1 MKKFLGVS
9 ALALVLLAGCGSSA
23 ASYAG
28 QSVESTEE
36 GHEGEYATVTYDKD
50 GDDITNTQFDIVL
63 PDSSVE
69 ENGYSSTSKKEVS
82 EAGEYGMGDATGKT
96 WAEHVTELETYVDE
110 NDAMPTLDDEGKD
123 VDGASGAT
131 IGLSQFDEAFNAATE
146 A

>member
-1 MKKFLGVS
+1 
-9 ALALVLLAGCGSSA
+9 
-23 ASYAG
+23 
-28 QSVESTEE
+28 
-36 GHEGEYATVTYDKD
+36 
-50 GDDITNTQFDIVL
+50 
-63 PDSSVE
+63 
-69 ENGYSSTSKKEVS
+69 
-82 EAGEYGMGDATGKT
+82 MGDATGKT